1 MDESS
6 VSDLL
11 PAVDFTIGN
20 AELNAIDTD
29 EEINAKI
36 RGLNTEQQEI
46 FNFVH
51 KWATEKPAFESQKRN

>member
-6 VSDLL
+6 VSDSL

-20 AELNAIDTD
+20 AELNAIDTH
-29 EEINAKI
+29 EKINVKI
-36 RGLNTEQQEI
+36 RGLNTKQQEI

-51 KWATEKPAFESQKRN
+51 K

>member
-6 VSDLL
+6 VSDSL

-20 AELNAIDTD
+20 AELNAIDTH
-29 EEINAKI
+29 EKINAKI
-36 RGLNTEQQEI
+36 RGLNTKQQEI

-51 KWATEKPAFESQKRN
+51 KYATEKSAFQSQKKN

>member
-1 MDESS
+1 MDESN

-11 PAVDFTIGN
+11 PVVDFTIGN
-20 AELNAIDTD
+20 AELNAI